1 MILKDKKT
9 KARKN
14 NSVSDVSTLKWI
26 IKTSKGSWLFVFLYA
41 VLSAALAY
49 FGILTAYGTKDV
61 VNGAAGRDF
70 ELLKHGAIYLLV
82 LVLLQIT
89 LKIFN
94 SNMFERARAKIEIKI
109 RTSVFES
116 IIKKDYSEISKHHS
130 GDLLNRLTSDVQT
143 ICDGITGLVPNVVS
157 LLTKLIS
164 AVVIMVS
171 LDWIFAVIFL
181 AGGGLIAITTVFF
194 RKYLKNIHKKAQ
206 EADGKVRS
214 FFQESIASAL
224 VIKVFNAYR
233 QIADKARLLQEDNY
247 RIRIKRATIS
257 IFANTGIQMAFS
269 LGYLFAMVLGGFRV
283 YRGVIDIG
291 ELTAILQLVNQ
302 IQSPLSALAG
312 VIPTFYAVIASA
324 ERIIEIENYDDELEA
339 EDDIDDRYDYYE
351 QLKCIKFDDITF
363 KYNRDY
369 IFENAS
375 ATIEKGDFAAITGIS
390 GIGKSTLLKLLLGV
404 MYPEKGTI
412 KLVTESGER
421 QVDRDTRKLF
431 SYVPQGNMLL
441 SGTLRENITFMCEGK
456 TDEEIERA
464 VKLSCSDDFVS
475 QLPDGLET
483 VVGERGLGL
492 SEGQIQRIAI
502 ARAILYDAP
511 ILLLD
516 EATSALDEATE
527 EQLLKNLRGLENRTC
542 IIITHKPAALNVCN
556 KEIRIDS
563 KRIGILNTDGG
574 GQIEN

>member
-1 MILKDKKT
+1 MKK
-9 KARKN
+9 KQN
-14 NSVSDVSTLKWI
+14 GSDITALKWI
-26 IKTSKGSWLFVFLYA
+26 IKTSKGSWLFVFVYA

-49 FGILTAYGTKDV
+49 FGINTAYGVKDV

-70 ELLKHGAIYLLV
+70 ELLKHGALYLLI
-82 LVLLQIT
+82 LVLIQLA

-94 SNMFERARAKIEIKI
+94 SNMYERARAKIEIKI
-109 RTSVFES
+109 RTSVFDS
-116 IIKKDYSEISKHHS
+116 IMKKDYSEISKHHS

-143 ICDGITGLVPNVVS
+143 ICDGVTGLVPNVVA

-164 AVVIMVS
+164 AVVIMVG

-181 AGGGLIAITTVFF
+181 AGGGLIALTTAFF
-194 RKYLKNIHKKAQ
+194 RNYLKSIHKKAQ
-206 EADGKVRS
+206 DADGKVRS

-224 VIKVFNAYR
+224 VIKVFNAYK
-233 QIADKARLLQEDNY
+233 QVSEKARKLQLDNY
-247 RIRIKRATIS
+247 KIRIKRATIS

-283 YRGVIDIG
+283 YQGKIDIG

-312 VIPTFYAVIASA
+312 VIPTFYSIIASA
-324 ERIIEIENYDDELEA
+324 ERIMEIENYSDELEIS
-339 EDDIDDRYDYYE
+339 DDIGDRYEYYNK
-351 QLKCIKFDDITF
+351 LKRIEFDSITF
-363 KYNRDY
+363 KYNRD
-369 IFENAS
+369 FVFDNAS
-375 ATIEKGDFAAITGIS
+375 VTVEKGDFAAITGIS

-404 MYPEKGTI
+404 MSPQEGEI
-412 KLVTESGER
+412 RLVTDSSQR

-441 SGTLRENITFMCEGK
+441 SGTLRENITFMCEGS
-456 TDEEIERA
+456 DEEIDRA
-464 VKLSCSDDFVS
+464 IRLSCSDEFVS

-527 EQLLKNLRGLENRTC
+527 ERLLKNLRALDNRTC

-556 KEIRIDS
+556 KEIRIEDR
-563 KRIGILNTDGG
+563 KIKIINTIGGAAC
-574 GQIEN
+574 EN

>member
-1 MILKDKKT
+1 MKK
-9 KARKN
+9 KQN
-14 NSVSDVSTLKWI
+14 GSDITALKWI
-26 IKTSKGSWLFVFLYA
+26 IKTSKGSWLFVFVYA

-49 FGILTAYGTKDV
+49 FGINTAYGVKDV

-70 ELLKHGAIYLLV
+70 ELLKHGALYLLI
-82 LVLLQIT
+82 LVLIQLA

-94 SNMFERARAKIEIKI
+94 SNMYERARAKIEIKI
-109 RTSVFES
+109 RTSVFDS
-116 IIKKDYSEISKHHS
+116 IMKKDYSEISKHHS

-143 ICDGITGLVPNVVS
+143 ICDGVTGLVPNVVA

-164 AVVIMVS
+164 AVVIMVG

-181 AGGGLIAITTVFF
+181 AGGGLIALTTAFF
-194 RKYLKNIHKKAQ
+194 RNYLKSIHKKAQ
-206 EADGKVRS
+206 DADGKVRS

-224 VIKVFNAYR
+224 VIKVFNAYK
-233 QIADKARLLQEDNY
+233 QVSEKARKLQLDNY
-247 RIRIKRATIS
+247 KIRIKRATIS

-283 YRGVIDIG
+283 YQGKIDIG

-312 VIPTFYAVIASA
+312 VIPTFYSIIASA
-324 ERIIEIENYDDELEA
+324 ERIMEIENYSDELEIS
-339 EDDIDDRYDYYE
+339 DDIGDRYEYYNK
-351 QLKCIKFDDITF
+351 LKRIEFDSITF
-363 KYNRDY
+363 KYNRDFV
-369 IFENAS
+369 FENAS
-375 ATIEKGDFAAITGIS
+375 VTVEKGDFAAITGIS

-404 MYPEKGTI
+404 MSSQEGEI
-412 KLVTESGER
+412 RLVTDSSQR

-441 SGTLRENITFMCEGK
+441 SGTLRENITFMCEGS
-456 TDEEIERA
+456 DEEIDRA
-464 VKLSCSDDFVS
+464 IRLSCSDEFVS

-527 EQLLKNLRGLENRTC
+527 ERLLKNLRALDNRTC

-556 KEIRIDS
+556 KEIRIEDR
-563 KRIGILNTDGG
+563 KIKIINTIGGAAC
-574 GQIEN
+574 EN

>member
-1 MILKDKKT
+1 MKK
-9 KARKN
+9 KQN
-14 NSVSDVSTLKWI
+14 GSDITALKWI
-26 IKTSKGSWLFVFLYA
+26 IKTSKGSWLFVFVYA

-49 FGILTAYGTKDV
+49 FGINTAYGVKDV

-70 ELLKHGAIYLLV
+70 ELLKHGALYLLI
-82 LVLLQIT
+82 LVLIQLA

-94 SNMFERARAKIEIKI
+94 SNMYERARAKIEIKI
-109 RTSVFES
+109 RTSVFDS
-116 IIKKDYSEISKHHS
+116 IMKKDYSEISKHHS

-143 ICDGITGLVPNVVS
+143 ICDGVTGLVPNVVA

-164 AVVIMVS
+164 AVVIMVG

-181 AGGGLIAITTVFF
+181 AGGGLIALTTAFF
-194 RKYLKNIHKKAQ
+194 RNYLKSIHKKAQ
-206 EADGKVRS
+206 DADGKVRS

-224 VIKVFNAYR
+224 VIKVFSAYK
-233 QIADKARLLQEDNY
+233 QVSEKARKLQLDNY
-247 RIRIKRATIS
+247 KIRIKRATIS

-283 YRGVIDIG
+283 YQGKIDIG

-312 VIPTFYAVIASA
+312 VIPTFYSIIASA
-324 ERIIEIENYDDELEA
+324 ERIMEIENYSDELEIS
-339 EDDIDDRYDYYE
+339 DDIGDRYEYYNK
-351 QLKCIKFDDITF
+351 LKRIEFDSITF
-363 KYNRDY
+363 KYNRDFV
-369 IFENAS
+369 FENAS
-375 ATIEKGDFAAITGIS
+375 VTVKKGDFAAITGIS

-404 MYPEKGTI
+404 MSPQEGEI
-412 KLVTESGER
+412 RLVTDSSQR

-441 SGTLRENITFMCEGK
+441 SGTLRENITFMCEGS
-456 TDEEIERA
+456 DEEIDRA
-464 VKLSCSDDFVS
+464 IRLSCSDEFVS

-527 EQLLKNLRGLENRTC
+527 ERLLKNLRALDNRTC

-556 KEIRIDS
+556 KEIRIEDR
-563 KRIGILNTDGG
+563 KIKIMNTIGGAAC
-574 GQIEN
+574 EN

>member
-1 MILKDKKT
+1 MKDKTPKSHN
-9 KARKN
+9 RKGG
-14 NSVSDVSTLKWI
+14 SDVSSLKWI

-49 FGILTAYGTKDV
+49 FGILTAFGTKDII
-61 VNGAAGRDF
+61 NGATRGDA
-70 ELLKHGAIYLLV
+70 ELLKHGAIYLLILV
-82 LVLLQIT
+82 LVQIS

-94 SNMFERARAKIEIKI
+94 SNMYERARAKIEIKI

-116 IIKKDYSEISKHHS
+116 IMKKDYSEISKHHS

-143 ICDGITGLVPNVVS
+143 ICDGVTGLVPNVVS

-164 AVVIMVS
+164 AVVIMVG

-181 AGGGLIAITTVFF
+181 AGGGLIALTTAFF
-194 RKYLKNIHKKAQ
+194 RNYLKGIHKKAQ

-214 FFQESIASAL
+214 FFQESIASSL
-224 VIKVFNAYR
+224 VIKVFNAYK
-233 QIADKARLLQEDNY
+233 QVSDKARKLQNDNY
-247 RIRIKRATIS
+247 KIRIKRATIS

-283 YRGVIDIG
+283 YQGVIDVG

-312 VIPTFYAVIASA
+312 VIPTYYAIIASA
-324 ERIIEIENYDDELEA
+324 ERIIEIENYDDELET
-339 EDDIDDRYDYYE
+339 DDIGDRYEFYE
-351 QLKCIKFDDITF
+351 KLKSVKFDSITF

-369 IFENAS
+369 VFEDAS
-375 ATIEKGDFAAITGIS
+375 ATINKGDFAAITGIS

-404 MYPEKGTI
+404 MSPEKGTI
-412 KLVTESGER
+412 KVITENSER
-421 QVDRDTRKLF
+421 QVDRNTRKLF

-441 SGTLRENITFMCEGK
+441 SGTLRENITFMCEEMS
-456 TDEEIERA
+456 DDEIERA
-464 VKLSCSDDFVS
+464 IRLSCSDEFVS
-475 QLPDGLET
+475 QLPEGLET

-527 EQLLKNLRGLENRTC
+527 ERLLKNLRGLENRTC

-556 KEIRIDS
+556 KEVRIEDR
-563 KRIGILNTDGG
+563 KICITETLGG
-574 GQIEN
+574 KKYEN

>member
-1 MILKDKKT
+1 MKK
-9 KARKN
+9 KQN
-14 NSVSDVSTLKWI
+14 GSDITALKWI
-26 IKTSKGSWLFVFLYA
+26 IKTSKGSWLFVFVYA

-49 FGILTAYGTKDV
+49 FGIYTAYGVKDV

-70 ELLKHGAIYLLV
+70 ELLKHGALYLLI
-82 LVLLQIT
+82 LVLIQLA

-94 SNMFERARAKIEIKI
+94 SNMYERARAKIEIKI
-109 RTSVFES
+109 RTSVFDS
-116 IIKKDYSEISKHHS
+116 IMKKDYSEISKHHS

-143 ICDGITGLVPNVVS
+143 ICDGVTGLVPNVVA

-164 AVVIMVS
+164 AVVIMVG

-181 AGGGLIAITTVFF
+181 AGGGLIALTTAFF
-194 RKYLKNIHKKAQ
+194 RNYLKSIHKKAQ
-206 EADGKVRS
+206 DADGKVRS

-224 VIKVFNAYR
+224 VIKVFNAYK
-233 QIADKARLLQEDNY
+233 QVSEKARKLQLDNY
-247 RIRIKRATIS
+247 KIRIKRATIS

-283 YRGVIDIG
+283 YQGKIDIG

-312 VIPTFYAVIASA
+312 VIPTFYSIIASA
-324 ERIIEIENYDDELEA
+324 ERIMEIENYSDELEIS
-339 EDDIDDRYDYYE
+339 DDIGDRYEYYNK
-351 QLKCIKFDDITF
+351 LKRIEFDSITF
-363 KYNRDY
+363 KYNRDFV
-369 IFENAS
+369 FENAS
-375 ATIEKGDFAAITGIS
+375 VTVEKGDFAAITGIS

-404 MYPEKGTI
+404 MSPQEGEI
-412 KLVTESGER
+412 RLVTDSSQR

-441 SGTLRENITFMCEGK
+441 SGTLRENITFMCEGS
-456 TDEEIERA
+456 DEEIDRA
-464 VKLSCSDDFVS
+464 IRLSCSDEFVS

-527 EQLLKNLRGLENRTC
+527 ERLLKNLRALDNRTC

-556 KEIRIDS
+556 KEIRIEDR
-563 KRIGILNTDGG
+563 KIKIMNTIGGAAC
-574 GQIEN
+574 EN

>member
-1 MILKDKKT
+1 MT
-9 KARKN
+9 A
-14 NSVSDVSTLKWI
+14 LKWI
-26 IKTSKGSWLFVFLYA
+26 IKTSKGSWLFVFVYA

-49 FGILTAYGTKDV
+49 FGINTAYGVKDV

-70 ELLKHGAIYLLV
+70 ELLKHGALYLLV
-82 LVLLQIT
+82 LVLIQLA

-94 SNMFERARAKIEIKI
+94 SNMYERARAKIEIKI
-109 RTSVFES
+109 RTSVFDS
-116 IIKKDYSEISKHHS
+116 IMKKDYSEISKHHS

-143 ICDGITGLVPNVVS
+143 ICDGVTGLVPNVVA

-164 AVVIMVS
+164 AVAIMVG

-181 AGGGLIAITTVFF
+181 AGGGLIALTTAFF
-194 RKYLKNIHKKAQ
+194 RNYLKSIHKKAQ
-206 EADGKVRS
+206 DADGKVRS

-224 VIKVFNAYR
+224 VIKVFNAYK
-233 QIADKARLLQEDNY
+233 QVSEKARKLQLDNY
-247 RIRIKRATIS
+247 KIRIKRATIS

-283 YRGVIDIG
+283 YQGKIDIG

-312 VIPTFYAVIASA
+312 VIPTFYSIIASA
-324 ERIIEIENYDDELEA
+324 ERIMEIEDYRDELEIS
-339 EDDIDDRYDYYE
+339 DDIGDRYDYYNKLQRIE
-351 QLKCIKFDDITF
+351 FDSITF
-363 KYNRDY
+363 KYNRDFV
-369 IFENAS
+369 FENAS
-375 ATIEKGDFAAITGIS
+375 VTVEKGDFAAITGIS

-404 MYPEKGTI
+404 MSPQEGEI
-412 KLVTESGER
+412 RLVTDSSQR

-441 SGTLRENITFMCEGK
+441 SGTLRENITFMCEGRS
-456 TDEEIERA
+456 DEEIDRA
-464 VKLSCSDDFVS
+464 IRLSCSDEFVS

-527 EQLLKNLRGLENRTC
+527 ERLLKNLRALDNRTC

-556 KEIRIDS
+556 KEIRIEDR
-563 KRIGILNTDGG
+563 KIKIMNTIGGAAC
-574 GQIEN
+574 EN

>member
-1 MILKDKKT
+1 MKK
-9 KARKN
+9 KQN
-14 NSVSDVSTLKWI
+14 GSDITALKWI
-26 IKTSKGSWLFVFLYA
+26 IKTSKGSWLFVFVYA

-49 FGILTAYGTKDV
+49 FGINTAYGVKDV

-70 ELLKHGAIYLLV
+70 ELLKHGALYLLI
-82 LVLLQIT
+82 LVLIQLA

-94 SNMFERARAKIEIKI
+94 SNMYERARAKIEIKI
-109 RTSVFES
+109 RTSVFDS
-116 IIKKDYSEISKHHS
+116 TMKKDYSEISKHHS

-143 ICDGITGLVPNVVS
+143 ICDGVTGLVPNVVA

-164 AVVIMVS
+164 AVVIMVG

-181 AGGGLIAITTVFF
+181 AGGGLIALTTAFF
-194 RKYLKNIHKKAQ
+194 RNYLKSIHKKAQ
-206 EADGKVRS
+206 DADGKVRS

-224 VIKVFNAYR
+224 VIKVFNAYK
-233 QIADKARLLQEDNY
+233 QVSEKARKLQLDNY
-247 RIRIKRATIS
+247 KIRIKRATIS

-283 YRGVIDIG
+283 YQGKIDIG

-312 VIPTFYAVIASA
+312 VIPTFYSIIASA
-324 ERIIEIENYDDELEA
+324 ERIMEIENYSDELEIS
-339 EDDIDDRYDYYE
+339 DDIGDRYEYYNK
-351 QLKCIKFDDITF
+351 LKRIKFDSITF
-363 KYNRDY
+363 KYNRDFV
-369 IFENAS
+369 FENAS
-375 ATIEKGDFAAITGIS
+375 VTVEKGDFAAITGIS

-404 MYPEKGTI
+404 MSPQEGEI
-412 KLVTESGER
+412 RLVTDSSQR

-441 SGTLRENITFMCEGK
+441 SGTLRENITFMCEGS
-456 TDEEIERA
+456 DEEIDRA
-464 VKLSCSDDFVS
+464 IRLSCSDEFVS

-527 EQLLKNLRGLENRTC
+527 ERLLKNLRALDNRTC

-556 KEIRIDS
+556 KEIRIEDR
-563 KRIGILNTDGG
+563 KIKIINTIGGAAC
-574 GQIEN
+574 EN

>member
-1 MILKDKKT
+1 MKK
-9 KARKN
+9 KQN
-14 NSVSDVSTLKWI
+14 GSDITALKWI
-26 IKTSKGSWLFVFLYA
+26 IKTSKGSWLFVFVYA

-49 FGILTAYGTKDV
+49 FGINTAYGVKDV
-61 VNGAAGRDF
+61 VNGAAGRDI
-70 ELLKHGAIYLLV
+70 ELLKHGALYLLV
-82 LVLLQIT
+82 LVLIQLA

-94 SNMFERARAKIEIKI
+94 SNMYERARAKIEIKI
-109 RTSVFES
+109 RTSVFDS
-116 IIKKDYSEISKHHS
+116 IMKKDYSEISKHHS

-143 ICDGITGLVPNVVS
+143 ICDGVTGLVPNVVA

-164 AVVIMVS
+164 AVVIMVG

-181 AGGGLIAITTVFF
+181 AGGGLIALTTAFF
-194 RKYLKNIHKKAQ
+194 RNYLKSIHKKAQ
-206 EADGKVRS
+206 DADGKVRS

-224 VIKVFNAYR
+224 VIKVFSAYK
-233 QIADKARLLQEDNY
+233 QVSEKARKLQLDNY
-247 RIRIKRATIS
+247 KIRIKRATIS

-283 YRGVIDIG
+283 YQGKIDIG

-312 VIPTFYAVIASA
+312 VIPTFYSIIASA
-324 ERIIEIENYDDELEA
+324 ERIMEIENYSDELEIS
-339 EDDIDDRYDYYE
+339 DDIGDRYEYYNKLQRIE
-351 QLKCIKFDDITF
+351 FDSITF
-363 KYNRDY
+363 KYNRDFV
-369 IFENAS
+369 FENAS
-375 ATIEKGDFAAITGIS
+375 VTVKKGDFAAITGIS

-404 MYPEKGTI
+404 MSPQEGEI
-412 KLVTESGER
+412 RLVTDSSQR

-441 SGTLRENITFMCEGK
+441 SGTLRENITFMCEGS
-456 TDEEIERA
+456 DEEIDRA
-464 VKLSCSDDFVS
+464 IRLSCSDEFVS

-527 EQLLKNLRGLENRTC
+527 ERLLKNLRALDNRTC

-556 KEIRIDS
+556 KEIRIEDR
-563 KRIGILNTDGG
+563 KIKIMNTIGGAAC
-574 GQIEN
+574 EN

>member
-1 MILKDKKT
+1 MKK
-9 KARKN
+9 KQN
-14 NSVSDVSTLKWI
+14 GSDITALKWI
-26 IKTSKGSWLFVFLYA
+26 IKTSKGSWLFVFVYA

-49 FGILTAYGTKDV
+49 FGINTAYGVKDV

-70 ELLKHGAIYLLV
+70 ELLKHGALYLLI
-82 LVLLQIT
+82 LVLIQLA

-94 SNMFERARAKIEIKI
+94 SNMYERARAKIEIKI
-109 RTSVFES
+109 RTSVFDS
-116 IIKKDYSEISKHHS
+116 IMKKDYSEISKHHS

-143 ICDGITGLVPNVVS
+143 ICDGVTGLVPNVVA

-164 AVVIMVS
+164 AVVIMVG

-181 AGGGLIAITTVFF
+181 AGGGLIALTTAFF
-194 RKYLKNIHKKAQ
+194 RNYLKSIHKKAQ
-206 EADGKVRS
+206 DADGKVRS

-224 VIKVFNAYR
+224 VIKVFSAYK
-233 QIADKARLLQEDNY
+233 QVSEKARKLQLDNY
-247 RIRIKRATIS
+247 KIRIKRATIS

-283 YRGVIDIG
+283 YQGKIDIG

-312 VIPTFYAVIASA
+312 IIPTFYSIIASA
-324 ERIIEIENYDDELEA
+324 ERIMEIENYSDELEIS
-339 EDDIDDRYDYYE
+339 DDIGDRYEYYNKLQRIE
-351 QLKCIKFDDITF
+351 FDSITF
-363 KYNRDY
+363 KYNRDFV
-369 IFENAS
+369 FENAS
-375 ATIEKGDFAAITGIS
+375 VTVKKGDFAAITGIS

-404 MYPEKGTI
+404 MSPQEGEI
-412 KLVTESGER
+412 RLVTDSSQR

-441 SGTLRENITFMCEGK
+441 SGTLRENITFMCEGS
-456 TDEEIERA
+456 DEEIDRA
-464 VKLSCSDDFVS
+464 IRLSCSDEFVS

-527 EQLLKNLRGLENRTC
+527 ERLLKNLRALNNRTC

-556 KEIRIDS
+556 KEIRIEDR
-563 KRIGILNTDGG
+563 KIKIMNTIGGAAC
-574 GQIEN
+574 EN

>member
-1 MILKDKKT
+1 MKK
-9 KARKN
+9 KQN
-14 NSVSDVSTLKWI
+14 GSDITALKWI
-26 IKTSKGSWLFVFLYA
+26 IKTSKGSWLFVFVYA

-49 FGILTAYGTKDV
+49 FGINTAYGVKDV

-70 ELLKHGAIYLLV
+70 ELLKHGALYLLI
-82 LVLLQIT
+82 LVLIQLA

-94 SNMFERARAKIEIKI
+94 SNMYERARAKIEIKI
-109 RTSVFES
+109 RTSVFDS
-116 IIKKDYSEISKHHS
+116 IMKKDYSEISKHHS

-143 ICDGITGLVPNVVS
+143 ICDGVTGLVPNVVA

-164 AVVIMVS
+164 AVVIMVG

-181 AGGGLIAITTVFF
+181 AGGGLIALTTAFF
-194 RKYLKNIHKKAQ
+194 RNYLKSIHKKAQ
-206 EADGKVRS
+206 DADGKVRS

-224 VIKVFNAYR
+224 VIKVFSAYK
-233 QIADKARLLQEDNY
+233 QVSEKARKLQLDNY
-247 RIRIKRATIS
+247 KIRIKRATIS

-283 YRGVIDIG
+283 YQGKIDIG

-312 VIPTFYAVIASA
+312 VIPTFYSIIASA
-324 ERIIEIENYDDELEA
+324 ERIMEIENYSDELEVS
-339 EDDIDDRYDYYE
+339 DDIGDRYEYYNKLQRIE
-351 QLKCIKFDDITF
+351 FDSITF
-363 KYNRDY
+363 KYNRDFV
-369 IFENAS
+369 FENAS
-375 ATIEKGDFAAITGIS
+375 VTVKKGDFAAITGIS

-404 MYPEKGTI
+404 MSPQEGEI
-412 KLVTESGER
+412 RLVTDSSQR

-441 SGTLRENITFMCEGK
+441 SGTLRENITFMCEGS
-456 TDEEIERA
+456 DEEIDRA
-464 VKLSCSDDFVS
+464 IRLSCSDEFVS

-527 EQLLKNLRGLENRTC
+527 ERLLKNLRALDNRTC

-556 KEIRIDS
+556 KEIRIEDR
-563 KRIGILNTDGG
+563 KIKIMNTIGGAAC
-574 GQIEN
+574 EN

>member
-1 MILKDKKT
+1 MKK
-9 KARKN
+9 KQN
-14 NSVSDVSTLKWI
+14 GSDITALKWI
-26 IKTSKGSWLFVFLYA
+26 IKTSKGSWLFVFVYA

-49 FGILTAYGTKDV
+49 FGINTAYGVKDV

-70 ELLKHGAIYLLV
+70 ELLKHGALYLLI
-82 LVLLQIT
+82 LVLIQLA

-94 SNMFERARAKIEIKI
+94 SNMYERARAKIEIKI
-109 RTSVFES
+109 RTSVFDS
-116 IIKKDYSEISKHHS
+116 IMKKDYSEISKHHS

-143 ICDGITGLVPNVVS
+143 ICDGVTGLVPNVVA

-164 AVVIMVS
+164 AVVIMVG

-181 AGGGLIAITTVFF
+181 AGGGLIALTTAFF
-194 RKYLKNIHKKAQ
+194 RNYLKSIHKKAQ
-206 EADGKVRS
+206 DADGKVRS

-224 VIKVFNAYR
+224 VIKVFNAYK
-233 QIADKARLLQEDNY
+233 QVSEKARKLQLDNY
-247 RIRIKRATIS
+247 KIRIKRATIS

-283 YRGVIDIG
+283 YQGKIDIG

-312 VIPTFYAVIASA
+312 VIPTFYSIIASA
-324 ERIIEIENYDDELEA
+324 ERIMEIENYSDELEIS
-339 EDDIDDRYDYYE
+339 DDIGDRYDYYNK
-351 QLKCIKFDDITF
+351 LKRIKFDSITF
-363 KYNRDY
+363 KYNRDFV
-369 IFENAS
+369 FENAS
-375 ATIEKGDFAAITGIS
+375 VTVEKGDFAAITGIS

-404 MYPEKGTI
+404 MSPQEGEI
-412 KLVTESGER
+412 RLVTDSSQR

-441 SGTLRENITFMCEGK
+441 SGTLRENITFMCEGS
-456 TDEEIERA
+456 DEEIDRA
-464 VKLSCSDDFVS
+464 IRLSCSDEFVS

-527 EQLLKNLRGLENRTC
+527 ERLLKNLRALDNRTC

-556 KEIRIDS
+556 KEIRIEDR
-563 KRIGILNTDGG
+563 KIKIINTIGGAAC
-574 GQIEN
+574 EN

>member
-1 MILKDKKT
+1 MKK
-9 KARKN
+9 KQN
-14 NSVSDVSTLKWI
+14 GSDITALKWI
-26 IKTSKGSWLFVFLYA
+26 IKTSKGSWLFVFVYA

-49 FGILTAYGTKDV
+49 FGINTAYGVKDV
-61 VNGAAGRDF
+61 VNGAAGRDV
-70 ELLKHGAIYLLV
+70 ELLKHGALYLLI
-82 LVLLQIT
+82 LVLIQLA

-94 SNMFERARAKIEIKI
+94 SNMYERARAKIEIKI
-109 RTSVFES
+109 RTSVFDS
-116 IIKKDYSEISKHHS
+116 IMKKDYSEISKHHS

-143 ICDGITGLVPNVVS
+143 ICDGVTGLVPNVVA

-164 AVVIMVS
+164 AVVIMVG

-181 AGGGLIAITTVFF
+181 AGGGLIALTTAFF
-194 RKYLKNIHKKAQ
+194 RNYLKSIHKKAQ
-206 EADGKVRS
+206 DADGKVRS

-224 VIKVFNAYR
+224 VIKVFSAYK
-233 QIADKARLLQEDNY
+233 QVSEKARKLQLDNY
-247 RIRIKRATIS
+247 KIRIKRATIS

-283 YRGVIDIG
+283 YQGKIDIG

-312 VIPTFYAVIASA
+312 VIPTFYSIIASA
-324 ERIIEIENYDDELEA
+324 ERIMEIENYSDELEIS
-339 EDDIDDRYDYYE
+339 DDIGDRYEYYNKLQRIE
-351 QLKCIKFDDITF
+351 FDSITF
-363 KYNRDY
+363 KYNRDFV
-369 IFENAS
+369 FENAS
-375 ATIEKGDFAAITGIS
+375 VTVKKGDFAAITGIS

-404 MYPEKGTI
+404 MSPQEGEI
-412 KLVTESGER
+412 RLVTDSSQR

-441 SGTLRENITFMCEGK
+441 SGTLRENITFMCEGS
-456 TDEEIERA
+456 DEEIDRA
-464 VKLSCSDDFVS
+464 IRLSCSDEFVS

-527 EQLLKNLRGLENRTC
+527 ERLLKNLRALDNRTC

-556 KEIRIDS
+556 KEIRIEDR
-563 KRIGILNTDGG
+563 KIKIMNTIGGAAC
-574 GQIEN
+574 EN

>member
-1 MILKDKKT
+1 MKK
-9 KARKN
+9 KQN
-14 NSVSDVSTLKWI
+14 GSDITALKWI
-26 IKTSKGSWLFVFLYA
+26 IKTSKGSWLFVFVYA

-49 FGILTAYGTKDV
+49 FGINTAYGVKDV

-70 ELLKHGAIYLLV
+70 ELLKHGALYLLI
-82 LVLLQIT
+82 LVLIQLA

-94 SNMFERARAKIEIKI
+94 SNMYERARAKIEIKI
-109 RTSVFES
+109 RTSVFDS
-116 IIKKDYSEISKHHS
+116 IMKKDYSEISKHHS

-143 ICDGITGLVPNVVS
+143 ICDGVTGLVPNVVA

-164 AVVIMVS
+164 AVVIMVG

-181 AGGGLIAITTVFF
+181 AGGGLIALTTAFF
-194 RKYLKNIHKKAQ
+194 RNYLKSIHKKAQ
-206 EADGKVRS
+206 DADGKVRS

-224 VIKVFNAYR
+224 VIKVFSAYK
-233 QIADKARLLQEDNY
+233 QVSEKARKLQLDNY
-247 RIRIKRATIS
+247 KIRIKRATIS

-283 YRGVIDIG
+283 YQGKIDIG

-312 VIPTFYAVIASA
+312 VIPTFYSIIASA
-324 ERIIEIENYDDELEA
+324 ERIMEIENYSDELEIS
-339 EDDIDDRYDYYE
+339 DDIGDRYEYYNKLQRIE
-351 QLKCIKFDDITF
+351 FDSITF
-363 KYNRDY
+363 KYNRDFV
-369 IFENAS
+369 FENAS
-375 ATIEKGDFAAITGIS
+375 VTVKKGDFAAITGIS

-404 MYPEKGTI
+404 MSPQEGEI
-412 KLVTESGER
+412 RLVTDSSQR

-441 SGTLRENITFMCEGK
+441 SGTLRENITFMCEGS
-456 TDEEIERA
+456 DEEIDRA
-464 VKLSCSDDFVS
+464 IRLSCSDEFVS

-527 EQLLKNLRGLENRTC
+527 ERLLKNLRALDNRTC

-556 KEIRIDS
+556 KEIRIEDR
-563 KRIGILNTDGG
+563 KIKIMNTIGGAAC
-574 GQIEN
+574 EN

>member
-1 MILKDKKT
+1 MT
-9 KARKN
+9 A
-14 NSVSDVSTLKWI
+14 LKWI
-26 IKTSKGSWLFVFLYA
+26 VKTSKGSWLFVFVYA

-49 FGILTAYGTKDV
+49 FGINTAYGVKDV

-70 ELLKHGAIYLLV
+70 ELLKHGALYLLI
-82 LVLLQIT
+82 LVLIQLA

-94 SNMFERARAKIEIKI
+94 SNMYERARAKIEIKI
-109 RTSVFES
+109 RTSVFDS
-116 IIKKDYSEISKHHS
+116 IMKKDYSEISKHHS

-143 ICDGITGLVPNVVS
+143 ICDGVTGLVPNVVA

-164 AVVIMVS
+164 AVAIMVG

-181 AGGGLIAITTVFF
+181 AGGGLIALTTAFF
-194 RKYLKNIHKKAQ
+194 RNYLKSIHKKAQ
-206 EADGKVRS
+206 DADGKVRS

-224 VIKVFNAYR
+224 VIKVFNAYK
-233 QIADKARLLQEDNY
+233 QVSEKARKLQLDNY
-247 RIRIKRATIS
+247 KIRIKRATIS

-283 YRGVIDIG
+283 YQGKIDIG

-312 VIPTFYAVIASA
+312 VIPTFYSIIASA
-324 ERIIEIENYDDELEA
+324 ERIMEIENYSDELEIS
-339 EDDIDDRYDYYE
+339 DDIGDRYDYYNKLQRIE
-351 QLKCIKFDDITF
+351 FNSITF
-363 KYNRDY
+363 KYNRDFV
-369 IFENAS
+369 FENAS
-375 ATIEKGDFAAITGIS
+375 VTVEKGDFAAITGIS

-404 MYPEKGTI
+404 MSPQEGEI
-412 KLVTESGER
+412 RLVTDSSQR

-441 SGTLRENITFMCEGK
+441 SGTLRENITFMCEGRS
-456 TDEEIERA
+456 DEEINRA
-464 VKLSCSDDFVS
+464 IRLSCSDEFVS

-516 EATSALDEATE
+516 EATSALDETTE
-527 EQLLKNLRGLENRTC
+527 ERLLKNLRALDNRTC

-556 KEIRIDS
+556 KEVRIEDR
-563 KRIGILNTDGG
+563 KIKIMNTIGGTVC
-574 GQIEN
+574 EN

>member
-1 MILKDKKT
+1 MKK
-9 KARKN
+9 KQN
-14 NSVSDVSTLKWI
+14 GSDITALKWI
-26 IKTSKGSWLFVFLYA
+26 IKTSKGSWLFVFVYA

-49 FGILTAYGTKDV
+49 FGINTAYGVKDI

-70 ELLKHGAIYLLV
+70 ELLKHGALYLLI
-82 LVLLQIT
+82 LVLIQLA

-94 SNMFERARAKIEIKI
+94 SNMYERARAKIEIKI
-109 RTSVFES
+109 RTSVFDS
-116 IIKKDYSEISKHHS
+116 IMKKDYSEISKHHS

-143 ICDGITGLVPNVVS
+143 ICDGVTGLVPNVVA

-164 AVVIMVS
+164 AVVIMVG

-181 AGGGLIAITTVFF
+181 AGGGLIALTTAFF
-194 RKYLKNIHKKAQ
+194 RNYLKSIHKKAQ
-206 EADGKVRS
+206 DADGKVRS

-224 VIKVFNAYR
+224 VIKVFSAYK
-233 QIADKARLLQEDNY
+233 QVSEKARKLQLDNY
-247 RIRIKRATIS
+247 KIRIKRATIS

-283 YRGVIDIG
+283 YQGKIDIG

-312 VIPTFYAVIASA
+312 VIPTFYSIIASA
-324 ERIIEIENYDDELEA
+324 ERIMEIENYSDELEIS
-339 EDDIDDRYDYYE
+339 DDIGDRYEYYNKLQRIE
-351 QLKCIKFDDITF
+351 FDSITF
-363 KYNRDY
+363 KYNRDFV
-369 IFENAS
+369 FENAS
-375 ATIEKGDFAAITGIS
+375 VTVKKGDFAAITGIS

-404 MYPEKGTI
+404 MSPQEGEI
-412 KLVTESGER
+412 RLVTDSSQR

-441 SGTLRENITFMCEGK
+441 SGTLRENITFMCEGSN
-456 TDEEIERA
+456 EEIDRA
-464 VKLSCSDDFVS
+464 IRLSCSDEFVS

-527 EQLLKNLRGLENRTC
+527 ERLLKNLRALDNRTC

-556 KEIRIDS
+556 KEIRIEDR
-563 KRIGILNTDGG
+563 KIKIMNTIGGAAC
-574 GQIEN
+574 EN

>member
-1 MILKDKKT
+1 MKK
-9 KARKN
+9 KQN
-14 NSVSDVSTLKWI
+14 GSDITALKWI
-26 IKTSKGSWLFVFLYA
+26 IKTSKGSWLFVFVYA

-49 FGILTAYGTKDV
+49 FGINTAYGVKDV

-70 ELLKHGAIYLLV
+70 ELLKHGALYLLI
-82 LVLLQIT
+82 LVLIQLA

-94 SNMFERARAKIEIKI
+94 SNMYERARAKIEIKI
-109 RTSVFES
+109 RTSVFDS
-116 IIKKDYSEISKHHS
+116 IMKKDYSEISKHHS

-143 ICDGITGLVPNVVS
+143 ICDGVTGLVPNVVA

-164 AVVIMVS
+164 AVVIMVG

-181 AGGGLIAITTVFF
+181 AGGGLIALTTAFF
-194 RKYLKNIHKKAQ
+194 RNYLKSIHKKAQ
-206 EADGKVRS
+206 DADGKVRS

-224 VIKVFNAYR
+224 VIKVFSAYK
-233 QIADKARLLQEDNY
+233 QVSEKARKLQLDNY
-247 RIRIKRATIS
+247 KIRIKRATIS

-283 YRGVIDIG
+283 YQGKIDIG

-312 VIPTFYAVIASA
+312 VIPTFYSIIASA
-324 ERIIEIENYDDELEA
+324 ERIMEIENYSDELEIS
-339 EDDIDDRYDYYE
+339 DDIGDRYEYYNKLQRIE
-351 QLKCIKFDDITF
+351 FDSITF
-363 KYNRDY
+363 KYNRDFV
-369 IFENAS
+369 FESAS
-375 ATIEKGDFAAITGIS
+375 VTVKKGDFAAITGIS

-404 MYPEKGTI
+404 MSPQEGEI
-412 KLVTESGER
+412 RLVTDSSQR

-441 SGTLRENITFMCEGK
+441 SGTLRENITFMCEGS
-456 TDEEIERA
+456 DEEIDRA
-464 VKLSCSDDFVS
+464 IRLSCSDEFVS

-527 EQLLKNLRGLENRTC
+527 ERLLKNLRALDNRTC

-556 KEIRIDS
+556 KEIRIEDR
-563 KRIGILNTDGG
+563 KIKIMNTIGGAAC
-574 GQIEN
+574 EN